1 MKLINGERLE
11 LKLSNMAHDHF
22 ANPNNYTDA
31 IIDEFESDPYKG
43 VINSKDK
50 VFLDCG
56 ANVGLFALHV
66 MPYVNTIV
74 CVEPTPSH
82 MDIQKELLFENT
94 ETVFN
99 DFSGSI
105 YEVPSIYHEQ
115 AALNS
120 YTGKA
125 RFREEPVNFTMNT
138 LSDRPDAYE
147 VECISLY
154 DLCRKYKLEKV
165 DVAKID
171 IEGSEFAAITYV
183 MVFLVKDIIRKFLLE
198 THPRS
203 RESQDHFKKIFE
215 DCGYKTEY
223 SDFNGTIIAY
233 K

>member
-11 LKLSNMAHDHF
+11 LKLSNRAHEHF

-31 IIDEFESDPYKG
+31 IIDEFEHDPYKN
-43 VINSKDK
+43 IITKHDK
-50 VFLDCG
+50 VTLDIG
-56 ANVGLFALHV
+56 ANIGLFALHV
-66 MPYVNTIV
+66 SPFAEKII
-74 CVEPTPSH
+74 CVEPTPGH
-82 MDIQKELLFENT
+82 MAIQKELIEMNVATAKPGKEMAAIL
-94 ETVFN
+94 
-99 DFSGSI
+99 
-105 YEVPSIYHEQ
+105 HEQ
-115 AALNS
+115 SALNS

-147 VECISLY
+147 VECISLF

-165 DVAKID
+165 DVCKVD
-171 IEGSEFAAITYV
+171 IEGSEFSAITYV
-183 MVFLVKDIIRKFLLE
+183 MVFLVKDIIKKFILE

>member
-1 MKLINGERLE
+1 MKLINGERLD
-11 LKLSNMAHDHF
+11 LKLSNRAHEHF

-31 IIDEFESDPYKG
+31 ITDEFEHDPYKG
-43 VINSKDK
+43 IISQRDK
-50 VFLDCG
+50 VFLDIG

-82 MDIQKELLFENT
+82 MEINKDL
-94 ETVFN
+94 
-99 DFSGSI
+99 I
-105 YEVPSIYHEQ
+105 YSNVEAAKKGPFLAAILHEQ
-115 AALNS
+115 SALNS

-138 LSDRPDAYE
+138 LRDSPDAYE
-147 VECISLY
+147 VECISLF

-165 DVAKID
+165 DVCKVD
-171 IEGSEFAAITYV
+171 IEGSEFSAITYV
-183 MVFLVKDIIRKFLLE
+183 MVFLVKDIIKKFILE